1 MSEKKIFYKINT
13 EDCLIKRDFIIELKD
28 KCNRDKLNQIMTD
41 EALISLNIIRKNNYY
56 VFGKS
61 IETKYLP
68 SDIMFLNILL
78 GNSEAGGEYK
88 VLDYC
93 LEILSSK
100 ETIPVYYLLSFI
112 VFKLVAA
119 KIKILYQKEGEEYFK

>member
-1 MSEKKIFYKINT
+1 MSQEKIFYKINT
-13 EDCLIKRDFIIELKD
+13 DDCRIKRDLIIELKD
-28 KCNRDKLNQIMTD
+28 KCNRNKLNQIITD
-41 EALISLNIIRKNNYY
+41 EALVSLNIIKKNNYIL
-56 VFGKS
+56 FGKN
-61 IETKYLP
+61 IRTKYLP
-68 SDIMFLNILL
+68 SDVMFLNILL

-93 LEILSSK
+93 LEILNSK

-119 KIKILYQKEGEEYFK
+119 KIKILHQKEGEEYFK

>member
-1 MSEKKIFYKINT
+1 MSQEKIFYKINT
-13 EDCLIKRDFIIELKD
+13 DDCRIKRDLIIKIKD
-28 KCNRDKLNQIMTD
+28 KCNRNKLNQIITD
-41 EALISLNIIRKNNYY
+41 EALISFGKIKKNNYY
-56 VFGKS
+56 VFGKN
-61 IETKYLP
+61 IRTKYLP

-78 GNSEAGGEYK
+78 GNSEAEGEYK

-112 VFKLVAA
+112 IFKLAA
-119 KIKILYQKEGEEYFK
+119 TKIKILYQKEGEEYFK